1 MAIIEISDLKKTYG
15 KGDGVTYALRGVD
28 VSINRGEMVAIM
40 GKSGS
45 GKSTLLN
52 IIGGI
57 VRADSG
63 KYIFDGEDMTKN
75 SSRQNVKFR
84 REHVGFVVQQFALID
99 EMSVYKNI
107 ELPLKYQGIGKKDR
121 QRKVTDVLKKLEL
134 YDKIKK
140 IPAQLSGGQQQR
152 IAIGR
157 AIVKNPDIILADEPT
172 GALDRATGETIMN
185 IFEQINKQ
193 GKTVIIVTHDDKIAK
208 RCGRVI
214 KLMDG
219 NVCL

>member
-219 NVCL
+219 KVCL

>member
-63 KYIFDGEDMTKN
+63 KYTFDGEDMTKN
-75 SSRQNVKFR
+75 SNRQNVKFR

-121 QRKVTDVLKKLEL
+121 QRKVADVLKKLEL

-140 IPAQLSGGQQQR
+140 MPTQLSGGQQQR

-172 GALDRATGETIMN
+172 GALDRATGESIMN

-208 RCGRVI
+208 RCSRVI

-219 NVCL
+219 KVCL